1 MNESK
6 FQLRDLSGDNI
17 KQVIKSTFLPY
28 ALSFFGA
35 FVLCF
40 YFFDFPFSLNNNFIW
55 EADGLLVQAHI
66 QSIIDSGIF
75 GKTDHLGYPY
85 GFTQWNNP
93 EISYLHALMIWISSK
108 VLPITTYGYLI
119 LIAFTTIILNSI
131 LFFHLSVQITKN
143 RILNLLFLLFGLLIP
158 YSLYSLDHPHVITFY
173 IYIAIIIALLRID
186 NLNLKTIILLFI
198 ILLATNMFQ
207 LILITFIFSILA
219 ALYLLYY
226 LFTRENKLQI
236 NNLLKIYLTI
246 LIVFIANF
254 INFLTYSSISGQNG
268 RAAYHSDLF
277 AGKLTDVLLS
287 SPFINQIIP
296 NLEILKTGGTDA
308 RFIGLPLSVFFL
320 LVIVLLILYPVL
332 KVELFSIKLLFS
344 FLLISL
350 LTFITGGF
358 GNLQASFFVIF
369 GQISPM
375 RSWSRLSILIGILSF
390 VLIFLFLQQK
400 LKTIYLYSVMAFVLF
415 FSVLD
420 LTQLEKDS
428 NFSPNIEK
436 LEETKFL
443 NFVDSNLEPCSILQL
458 PIDTYFIP
466 QGAVDQAWRYY
477 WNGMIPY
484 IVLPDFKWNSAVY
497 VDSPGWNELKKIPTV
512 IDKSFFDTIGKDY
525 CAVVFDKNFSQYQ
538 IDRQATLSSTPGIWP
553 GLKIGKDLIAD
564 FEDTRFSVYLLK

>member
-1 MNESK
+1 M
-6 FQLRDLSGDNI
+6 SGVNI
-17 KQVIKSTFLPY
+17 KPVVKSILLPFG
-28 ALSFFGA
+28 LSISGT

-40 YFFDFPFSLNNNFIW
+40 YFFNFPFNLNSNFVW

-75 GKTDHLGYPY
+75 SKTDHLGYPF

-108 VLPITTYGYLI
+108 FLPITTYGYLI
-119 LIAFTTIILNSI
+119 LITFTTIILNSL
-131 LFFHLSVQITKN
+131 LFYYLSVQITRN
-143 RILNLLFLLFGLLIP
+143 RVLNVLFLLFGLLIP

-173 IYIAIIIALLRID
+173 IYTAIIIILLKID
-186 NLNLKTIILLFI
+186 ILNLKNLILLFVL
-198 ILLATNMFQ
+198 LLATNMFQ

-219 ALYLLYY
+219 VVYLLHY
-226 LFTRENKLQI
+226 LFTKENKLQI
-236 NNLLKIYLTI
+236 INLLKIYITI
-246 LIVFIANF
+246 LIAFILNF
-254 INFLTYSSISGQNG
+254 INFLAHSSINGQNG
-268 RAAYHSDLF
+268 RGAYHSDLF
-277 AGKLTDVLLS
+277 AGKLTDILLS
-287 SPFINQIIP
+287 SPLINQIIP
-296 NLEILKTGGTDA
+296 NFEILRTGGTEA
-308 RFIGLPLSVFFL
+308 RFIGLPLSIFFL
-320 LVIVLLILYPVL
+320 LVFVLLILYPVL

-358 GNLQASFFVIF
+358 GNLQASLFVIF

-400 LKTIYLYSVMAFVLF
+400 LKTTYLYFLMVFVLF

-428 NFSPNIEK
+428 KFSPNIEGI
-436 LEETKFL
+436 EETKFL

-484 IVLPDFKWNSAVY
+484 LVLPDFKWTSAIY
-497 VDSPGWNELKKIPTV
+497 VDSPGWKELKKIPTE
-512 IDKSFFDTIGKDY
+512 IDKSFLDTIGKDY

-538 IDRQATLSSTPGIWP
+538 IDRQATLGPEPGVWP
-553 GLKIGKDLIAD
+553 GLRIETGLIPG

>member
-1 MNESK
+1 M
-6 FQLRDLSGDNI
+6 SGVKI
-17 KQVIKSTFLPY
+17 KQSVKSTLLPFG
-28 ALSFFGA
+28 LSITGA
-35 FVLCF
+35 FILCF
-40 YFFDFPFSLNNNFIW
+40 YFFNFPFSLNNNFIW
-55 EADGLLVQAHI
+55 EADGLLVQAQI

-75 GKTDHLGYPY
+75 GKTDHLGYPF

-93 EISYLHALMIWISSK
+93 EISYLHALMIWVSSK
-108 VLPITTYGYLI
+108 FLPITTYGFLI
-119 LIAFTTIILNSI
+119 LITFTTIILNSL
-131 LFFHLSVQITKN
+131 LFYYLSVQITRN
-143 RILNLLFLLFGLLIP
+143 RILNILFLLFGLLIP

-173 IYIAIIIALLRID
+173 IYIAIII
-186 NLNLKTIILLFI
+186 ILLKINNLDLKNLIFLFV

-219 ALYLLYY
+219 VVYSLHY
-226 LFTRENKLQI
+226 LFTKENKFQI
-236 NNLLKIYLTI
+236 VNLLKIYITI
-246 LIVFIANF
+246 LIAFILNF
-254 INFLTYSSISGQNG
+254 INFLAHSSINGQNG
-268 RAAYHSDLF
+268 RSAYHSDLF
-277 AGKLTDVLLS
+277 AGKLTDILLS
-287 SPFINQIIP
+287 SPLINQIIP
-296 NLEILKTGGTDA
+296 NFEILKTGGTEA
-308 RFIGLPLSVFFL
+308 RFIGLPFSIFFL
-320 LVIVLLILYPVL
+320 LVFVLLILYPVL

-358 GNLQASFFVIF
+358 GNLQASLFVIF

-400 LKTIYLYSVMAFVLF
+400 LKTTYLYFLMVFVLF

-428 NFSPNIEK
+428 KFSPNIEG

-443 NFVDSNLEPCSILQL
+443 NFVDSNLKPCAILQL
-458 PIDTYFIP
+458 PVDTYFIP

-484 IVLPDFKWNSAVY
+484 LVSPDFKWTSAVY
-497 VDSPGWNELKKIPTV
+497 VDSPGWEDLKKIPTDV
-512 IDKSFFDTIGKDY
+512 DKSFFATIGKDY
-525 CAVVFDKNFSQYQ
+525 CAVVFDKNFSEYQ
-538 IDRQATLSSTPGIWP
+538 IDRQATLSSTPGDWP
-553 GLKIGKDLIAD
+553 GLRIGKDLIPD